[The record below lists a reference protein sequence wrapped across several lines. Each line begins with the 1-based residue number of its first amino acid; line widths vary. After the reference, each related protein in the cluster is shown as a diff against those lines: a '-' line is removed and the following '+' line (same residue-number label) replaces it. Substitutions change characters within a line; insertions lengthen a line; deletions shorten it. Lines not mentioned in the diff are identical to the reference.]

1 MEDSAAWGSARQRG
15 SRGTAAWR
23 GHGDGRGDVWHAVG
37 TGYPRRY
44 SGIGRPRDEA
54 VPGGSRFDA
63 SKASRQ
69 AGRRARDCAGRF
81 PGVRCA
87 CSRQP
92 DGARCLQASSW
103 VTGRTHCVRSAGWA
117 HDAADADASA
127 WRTSTA
133 KRKRRRNVRNPGA
146 GGYPMSQTKHV
157 HVVGI
162 GGSAMAPLAGM
173 LREQGY
179 RVTGSDAGV
188 YPPASTLLDSLGISF
203 YNSFDAAH
211 LEPAPDLVI
220 VGNIIARGNPELE
233 EVLDR
238 KIPYRSLPEIL
249 EEVFLPGRHSIVVSG
264 THGKT
269 TTTAM
274 LAWIFHSAGRKPNFL
289 VGGVAEN
296 FGKSYGLGGGAEFIL
311 EGDEYETAFWDRG
324 PKFFHYHPDD
334 LIITSLEFDHADIYA
349 DFETY
354 ELAFRRLVNL
364 VPRTGRVVIWG
375 DTEDSGP
382 ALRRAASKAF
392 CPVETYGFSEAN
404 DWVAKEVVVDGEKT
418 KFRVLHKGKPFGEFE
433 LAATGRHNVLNSLAA
448 IAVAHGRGIGADSLG
463 KALATFRSVK
473 RRMDVKGEHGGI
485 LVVDDFAHHPTAV
498 RATIEAAR
506 SRWPKRRLWAILEP
520 RSNSMRRKVFQE
532 SLPKALALADR
543 VVLGGVFRAQQLGD
557 DNRMDP
563 ETVAT
568 SVRELGREARIFS
581 GSDAIAE
588 YLSTEAKPGD
598 VLLIMSNGSFDGL
611 CDKLV
616 KKLDRRVAA
625 PTEASTR

>member
-1 MEDSAAWGSARQRG
+1 MS
-15 SRGTAAWR
+15 
-23 GHGDGRGDVWHAVG
+23 
-37 TGYPRRY
+37 
-44 SGIGRPRDEA
+44 EA
-54 VPGGSRFDA
+54 
-63 SKASRQ
+63 
-69 AGRRARDCAGRF
+69 
-81 PGVRCA
+81 
-87 CSRQP
+87 
-92 DGARCLQASSW
+92 
-103 VTGRTHCVRSAGWA
+103 
-117 HDAADADASA
+117 
-127 WRTSTA
+127 
-133 KRKRRRNVRNPGA
+133 
-146 GGYPMSQTKHV
+146 KHV
-157 HVVGI
+157 HVIGI
-162 GGSAMAPLAGM
+162 GGSAMAPMAGM

-179 RVTGSDAGV
+179 RVTGSDSGV
-188 YPPASTLLDSLGISF
+188 YPPASTLLESLGISF
-203 YNSFDAAH
+203 YNTFAASH
-211 LEPAPDLVI
+211 LQPAPDLVI

-296 FGKSYGLGGGAEFIL
+296 FGKSYGLGGGADFIL

-364 VPRTGRVVIWG
+364 VPRKGRVVIWG
-375 DTEDSGP
+375 DTQDSGP

-392 CPVETYGFSEAN
+392 CPVETYGFSAEN
-404 DWVAKEVVVDGEKT
+404 DWIARDATAEGEVTRFRLFHRGKE
-418 KFRVLHKGKPFGEFE
+418 FGGFA
-433 LAATGRHNVLNSLAA
+433 LAASGRHNVLNATAA
-448 IAVAHGRGIGADSLG
+448 IAVAHGRGIGVESLS

-473 RRMDVKGEHGGI
+473 RRMDVKGEFGRI

-506 SRWPKRRLWAILEP
+506 GRWPKRRLWAILEP

-557 DNRMDP
+557 ENRMDP
-563 ETVAT
+563 DSVAA
-568 SVRELGREARIFS
+568 SVRQLGVEAHTFA
-581 GSDAIAE
+581 GSDSIAE
-588 YLSTEAKPGD
+588 RLATEAKPGD
-598 VLLIMSNGSFDGL
+598 LLLIMSNGSFDGL
-611 CDKLV
+611 CEKLI
-616 KKLDRRVAA
+616 KKLERGV
-625 PTEASTR
+625 PTEAPAR